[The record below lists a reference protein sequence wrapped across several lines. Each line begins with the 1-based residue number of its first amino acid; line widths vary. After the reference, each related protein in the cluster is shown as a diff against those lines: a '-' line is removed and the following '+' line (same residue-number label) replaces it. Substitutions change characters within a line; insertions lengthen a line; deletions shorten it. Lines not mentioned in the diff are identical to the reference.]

1 MCGIWAYIQH
11 TPSIQSTSSI
21 NILTNSIGSDVV
33 ACRGPDKQINL
44 YRDTYTFTFHRL
56 SIHDLSSEGDQPFI
70 FEFDD
75 GYKIEL
81 MCNGEIYNYK
91 DILNTYSFQVKSK
104 SDCEIIGHLIHHYK
118 FDIAQVMN
126 ILRGEFAFIACS
138 TYPDGKQYLSI
149 ARDTFGV
156 RPLYYGLSTNGII
169 LSSLLGGIT
178 NISATYENDSEKS
191 LVKGYHFP
199 PGHVFH
205 EEIKACNLQ
214 KHKDFTCLLKDT
226 YSQFKTVP
234 LCDIAP
240 DAASIFFSKQDLLKY
255 YTKITEAFINAVKI
269 RLDSERD
276 VGFLLSGGLDSSLIV
291 AVATKICGFKNVK
304 TFSIGFNEN
313 APDLEFAWTVADH
326 LNTNHTPVIIDT
338 TDALNTIPAVIK
350 ALETYDITTIRASTP
365 QYLLAQ
371 YIKEITDI
379 KVILNGDGSD
389 EVSMGYIYNYFAPGK
404 KEAHEDSLRLLQEI
418 HCYDGLRVDRTL
430 GAHGL
435 EARVPFLD
443 IDYVETYLSMPI
455 ELRKPT
461 SQRIEKQLL
470 RDAFYALYPDILPK
484 EIFYRKKEAFS
495 DGVSTTKKSWFTMI
509 QERAAWENK
518 TEKDWYKEIFD
529 AEFPNQ
535 EHICPHYWMP
545 QWTNATDPSA
555 RTLTIY

>member
-1 MCGIWAYIQH
+1 MCGIWAYIEH
-11 TPSIQSTSSI
+11 TQVIQSTTSTSSI
-21 NILTNSIGSDVV
+21 NILTDSIGSDVV

-44 YRDTYTFTFHRL
+44 YRDKYTFTFHRL

-91 DILNTYSFQVKSK
+91 DILNTYSFNVKSQ
-104 SDCEIIGHLIHHYK
+104 SDCEIIGHLIYHYK
-118 FDIAQVMN
+118 FDIARVMDV
-126 ILRGEFAFIACS
+126 LRGEFAFIASS

-149 ARDTFGV
+149 GRDTFGV

-178 NISATYENDSEKS
+178 NTTAINEKS
-191 LVKGYHFP
+191 PVKGYHFP

-214 KHKDFTCLLKDT
+214 NLKEFTYLLKDT
-226 YSQFKTVP
+226 YSKFKTFP
-234 LCDIAP
+234 LYDIAP
-240 DAASIFFSKQDLLKY
+240 DAGAIFFSKEDLLKY
-255 YTKITEAFINAVKI
+255 YKKITDAFINAVKI

-291 AVATKICGFKNVK
+291 AVATKICGFENVK

-326 LNTNHTPVIIDT
+326 LQTNHTPVIIDT

-371 YIKEITDI
+371 YIKELTDI
-379 KVILNGDGSD
+379 KVILNGT
-389 EVSMGYIYNYFAPGK
+389 
-404 KEAHEDSLRLLQEI
+404 HRRLMS
-418 HCYDGLRVDRTL
+418 HV
-430 GAHGL
+430 
-435 EARVPFLD
+435 
-443 IDYVETYLSMPI
+443 
-455 ELRKPT
+455 
-461 SQRIEKQLL
+461 
-470 RDAFYALYPDILPK
+470 
-484 EIFYRKKEAFS
+484 
-495 DGVSTTKKSWFTMI
+495 
-509 QERAAWENK
+509 
-518 TEKDWYKEIFD
+518 
-529 AEFPNQ
+529 
-535 EHICPHYWMP
+535 
-545 QWTNATDPSA
+545 
-555 RTLTIY
+555 